1 MFRGLLSVVF
11 AFSTALVAL
20 AAEREFDID
29 AVKPGTTP
37 AGWSSQVAG
46 KGKPGEWTIQ
56 MDEVPTPIANLSDK
70 APKLNRR
77 AVLAQSSHDIEDEH
91 FPILLLDDEKFGD
104 FQFTSR
110 FKITGGS
117 AEQMAGLVFRAQ
129 NASNFYVVRASALGG
144 NIRFY
149 KFVDGERSVPLGP
162 DISIEK
168 GKWYEL
174 GVSAQGNRIQ
184 IKLDGR
190 EIMPAL
196 QDNTFNSGKIGFFTK
211 SDATAVFADAKI
223 TYQPLE
229 RLSTILVR
237 DTLQTQSRLLDLRI
251 YVPDRETRELTVAA
265 AKKKEDIGLK
275 ADETENKVF
284 KENQTYFAK
293 TRDAAI
299 VTAALHDR
307 NGEVAGVIKFFLKPY
322 PGQTESATIT
332 RVLPTI
338 RRIEMRVGAAKD
350 LVE

>member
-1 MFRGLLSVVF
+1 MFRGLIPVIL

-20 AAEREFDID
+20 AAEREFDFD
-29 AVKPGTTP
+29 TAKPGTTP
-37 AGWSSQVAG
+37 DGWSSHVAG
-46 KGKPGEWTIQ
+46 KGKPGDWTIVL
-56 MDEVPTPIANLSDK
+56 DEVPTPIANLSDK

-77 AVLAQSSHDIEDEH
+77 AVLAQTSHDIEDEH
-91 FPILLLDDEKFGD
+91 FPILLLDDDKFGD
-104 FQFTSR
+104 FTFTSR

-129 NASNFYVVRASALGG
+129 DANNFYVVRASALGG

-149 KFVDGERSVPLGP
+149 KMVEGERSVPLGP
-162 DISIEK
+162 DVPIEK

-174 GVSAQGNRIQ
+174 AIAAQGNRIQ
-184 IKLDGR
+184 VKLDGR

-211 SDATAVFADAKI
+211 SDATAVFADARI
-223 TYQPLE
+223 VYQPLE

-237 DTLQTQSRLLDLRI
+237 DTLQTQPRLLDLRI
-251 YVPDRETRELTVAA
+251 YVPDRETHELKVVA

-275 ADETENKVF
+275 ADDTENKVF

-293 TRDAAI
+293 TREAAI

-307 NGEVAGVIKFFLKPY
+307 NGEVAGVIKFFLRPY
-322 PGQTESATIT
+322 PGQIESAAIT